1 MLIRDDSI
9 SKLISLS
16 KGLIDVYLDLA
27 FYIIILNLIA
37 TPYMIHGN

>member
-1 MLIRDDSI
+1 MLIWDDSI

-27 FYIIILNLIA
+27 IYVIIPNLIA